1 MPSLLR
7 RLFEWVHA
15 DRIPSSTLNGSENV
29 TQICHDAA
37 VCPSPPCQIFSNCVF
52 RQALMT
58 HQECFS
64 CCLLFQNVIAFL
76 CWNESEPSINQSN
89 NSHFCDTQTRA
100 CGIFFR
106 AFCARQKRIER
117 QEKKLSER
125 HWAESNTYKQGECS
139 ENSVCL
145 VQLLAGLAS
154 ILGFYVLSCTG
165 RLSSSM
171 I

>member
-1 MPSLLR
+1 MKTVWLNPCGQNSFRKCHPDLPWRSGLSKPS
-7 RLFEWVHA
+7 V
-15 DRIPSSTLNGSENV
+15 PN
-29 TQICHDAA
+29 
-37 VCPSPPCQIFSNCVF
+37 IFK
-52 RQALMT
+52 L
-58 HQECFS
+58 
-64 CCLLFQNVIAFL
+64 CLLPSIDDAPRMLFLPPPLRFQNVIAFL

-106 AFCARQKRIER
+106 AFCARRNRIER

-154 ILGFYVLSCTG
+154 HLGFHVLSWTD
-165 RLSSSM
+165 RLSSLM